1 MVWDYPGGPG
11 VITKVLIRERQEGP
25 SLREGNVMMELEMRE
40 PEGEAGEREGFE
52 DACCQ
57 LRRWRKEP

>member
-25 SLREGNVMMELEMRE
+25 SLKEGNVMMELEMRE
-40 PEGEAGEREGFE
+40 PEDEAGERGI
-52 DACCQ
+52 
-57 LRRWRKEP
+57 